1 MGNEIAARLLADSD
15 SRLLLLIRAPDDAQA
30 LARLDELAAYW
41 RMDPRAVRMRAAVI
55 RGDTALPRFG
65 LSEAQYRSLHEAV
78 THIVHCAA
86 LVRMN
91 LPLEQALRSA
101 VRSAA
106 NVIELARA
114 CRASGQ
120 LEKVEFLSTV
130 GVAGRM
136 PGMLPERWIG
146 EERTFHNTNEQAKA
160 EAERL
165 VSDACAAGLPIT
177 VTRPSMVV
185 GNAGSGRILRFQVFY
200 HLVEFLSGS
209 RTRGI
214 YPALGAARLDL
225 VPVDF
230 VSRVVTWS
238 STTTDT
244 AGRILHLCSGPAEA
258 LPLVELREL
267 VRARLRAL
275 GHAVPRAYT
284 VPHPVAANGDTACP
298 RARSHGG
305 ETGTGH
311 AAYFSRLPRER
322 TSFGNEQTKRLLART
337 GVQVPVP
344 REFVGRSTTIIWRS
358 GDRVPEHRPPLQD
371 APRYRRG
378 SHAGVPQRLPPE
390 GAQHRRA
397 DRRGVRRDR
406 VPASGRLYRVDVV
419 GDARRNDRL
428 AHRPSASRKKGFFR
442 AGHCQSVDYL
452 IPGDAG

>member
-1 MGNEIAARLLADSD
+1 MSIYFITGATGVVGNEIAARLLADSD

-41 RMDPRAVRMRAAVI
+41 RMDPHAVRMRAAVI
-55 RGDTALPRFG
+55 RGDTALPQFG
-65 LSEAQYRSLHEAV
+65 LSEAQYRALHEAV

-91 LPLEQALRSA
+91 LPLEQALRSS

-106 NVIELARA
+106 NVIQLARA

-130 GVAGRM
+130 GIAGRM
-136 PGMLPERWIG
+136 PGTLPERWVG
-146 EERTFHNTNEQAKA
+146 EERTFHNTYEQAKA
-160 EAERL
+160 EAELL
-165 VSDACAAGLPIT
+165 VADACAAGLPIT

-214 YPALGAARLDL
+214 YPALGAARIDL

-238 STTTDT
+238 STTMDT

-284 VPHPVAANGDTACP
+284 VPTPLLRMAIPLA
-298 RARSHGG
+298 RALVPAEAKRAL
-305 ETGTGH
+305 GT
-311 AAYFSRLPRER
+311 LPIFLDYLESEQ
-322 TSFGNEQTKRLLART
+322 SFGNEQTKQMLART

-344 REFVGRSTTIIWRS
+344 REFVGPVL
-358 GDRVPEHRPPLQD
+358 DYYLAQ
-371 APRYRRG
+371 RG
-378 SHAGVPQRLPPE
+378 S
-390 GAQHRRA
+390 RA
-397 DRRGVRRDR
+397 
-406 VPASGRLYRVDVV
+406 
-419 GDARRNDRL
+419 
-428 AHRPSASRKKGFFR
+428 
-442 AGHCQSVDYL
+442 
-452 IPGDAG
+452 